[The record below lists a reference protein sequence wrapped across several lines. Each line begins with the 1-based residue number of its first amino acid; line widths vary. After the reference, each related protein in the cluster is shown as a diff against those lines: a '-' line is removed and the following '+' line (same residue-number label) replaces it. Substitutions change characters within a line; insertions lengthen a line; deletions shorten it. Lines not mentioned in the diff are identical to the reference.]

1 MKLVNLLLG
10 SWTGVVLLFLYLPI
24 GVLVLYSFNDS
35 ALNIRW
41 EGFTTKWYRVLWS
54 DDPAV
59 LAAVPDRIRRGV
71 GPLVDALNKSL
82 IIAGW
87 TTAIATVLGTAGAW
101 LMYRYRYPAS
111 RLMNTLIVV
120 PMVIPEIIM
129 GVSLL
134 IFFATIGYGLGM
146 STVVIAHVT
155 FCFPFVLI
163 AVRARLAGLDPALEE
178 AAMDLGATPLQAFL
192 RVLVPY
198 LLPAIVSGALMS
210 FTLSMDE
217 LIVTYFVYAADSMT
231 LPIKIFGEVKRGLNP
246 MLNAISAIFIAGI
259 AVLVVAGEYV
269 RRIGS
274 RTGAAR

>member
-10 SWTGVVLLFLYLPI
+10 SWTGLVLLFLYLPI

-41 EGFTTKWYRVLWS
+41 EGFTTKWYRVLWT

-59 LAAVPDRIRRGV
+59 VEQVPDRIRRGV
-71 GPLVDALNKSL
+71 GPLLDALKKSL
-82 IIAGW
+82 IIAAW
-87 TTAIATVLGTAGAW
+87 TTAIATALGTGGAW
-101 LMYRYRYPAS
+101 LMYRYRYPAA
-111 RLMNTLIVV
+111 RLVNTLIVV

-146 STVVIAHVT
+146 STVVVAHVT

-231 LPIKIFGEVKRGLNP
+231 LPIKVFGEVKKGLNP

-259 AVLVVAGEYV
+259 AALVVVAEYV

-274 RTGAAR
+274 RTPAAG